1 MNDSVN
7 GGVSVATHEYK
18 GENEW
23 ILDSG
28 CSFHMTPNKDFFTT
42 YEKVDGGN
50 VTMGNNATCKVVG
63 VGSIQMKMF
72 DGMGRTL
79 SDVRHVPGLKKNL
92 ILLGTLDKNGCRIAC
107 QVRVMKVIRGS
118 LVVMKGKMNGSLYA
132 IEGSTISSSV
142 NVSTSV
148 MSDEETNFST

>member
-1 MNDSVN
+1 MKCYY
-7 GGVSVATHEYK
+7 GQ
-18 GENEW
+18 
-23 ILDSG
+23 I
-28 CSFHMTPNKDFFTT
+28 
-42 YEKVDGGN
+42 
-50 VTMGNNATCKVVG
+50 ATCKVVG

-72 DGMGRTL
+72 DGMVRTL
-79 SDVRHVPGLKKNL
+79 SDVRHVPWLRKNL
-92 ILLGTLDKNGCRIAC
+92 ISLGTLDKNGCRISC
-107 QVRVMKVIRGS
+107 QGRVIKVIRGS